1 MAEEPA
7 VRLPGVLW
15 HVTVTV
21 HGQPQAADRLQLGL
35 QTMAFSHG
43 IDLCAS
49 LQSRH
54 RRTPVL
60 GRRVRLPGCRR
71 HALALWDDYRG
82 EVDLPA
88 WPVVG
93 VEVLDR
99 TSFRRRFP
107 KGDPAL
113 FAPGV
118 HPSLTRGDGHRDRRL
133 MGHHVPGL
141 G

>member
-43 IDLCAS
+43 IDLCARYS
-49 LQSRH
+49 PDTVELRYWDEGSDC
-54 RRTPVL
+54 
-60 GRRVRLPGCRR
+60 RVVVG

-107 KGDPAL
+107 QGGDPAL

-118 HPSLTRGDGHRDRRL
+118 HPFPS
-133 MGHHVPGL
+133 PGETDTATA

>member
-1 MAEEPA
+1 MAEEAAA

-21 HGQPQAADRLQLGL
+21 HGQPQTTDRLQLGL
-35 QTMAFSHG
+35 QSVAFGHG
-43 IDLCAS
+43 IDLSARYSPDTVELRYWDEGSDC
-49 LQSRH
+49 
-54 RRTPVL
+54 
-60 GRRVRLPGCRR
+60 RVVVG
-71 HALALWDDYRG
+71 HALSLWDEYRD

-99 TSFRRRFP
+99 PSFRRRFP
-107 KGDPAL
+107 QGGDPEL

-118 HPSLTRGDGHRDRRL
+118 HPFTPPSDTDSATG
-133 MGHHVPGL
+133 
-141 G
+141 

>member
-1 MAEEPA
+1 MAKEA
-7 VRLPGVLW
+7 VATRPPGDLW

-21 HGQPQAADRLQLGL
+21 HGQPQTADRLQLGL

-43 IDLCAS
+43 VDLAARYSPDTVELRYWDEGSDC
-49 LQSRH
+49 
-54 RRTPVL
+54 RTVV
-60 GRRVRLPGCRR
+60 G
-71 HALALWDDYRG
+71 HALALWDDYRT

-107 KGDPAL
+107 QGADAAL

-118 HPSLTRGDGHRDRRL
+118 HPRAPPAESGESASTG
-133 MGHHVPGL
+133 
-141 G
+141 